1 MCSLEEG
8 PMDWTEDRIAK
19 FKALWDDGLPTRK
32 IADALGVTKNAIVGK
47 AYRLGFERRRPSN
60 RPGSA
65 PRPADVQVVRTVPTR
80 PEHPILSLKAD
91 MCHWPVGDPK
101 VEGFRFCL
109 GATSRGQSYCAEHA
123 ARSSRRPERQ
133 GRNGDRP
140 SAG

>member
-1 MCSLEEG
+1 
-8 PMDWTEDRIAK
+8 MDWTEDRIAR
-19 FKALWDDGLPTRK
+19 FRALWNDGLPTRK
-32 IADALGVTKNAIVGK
+32 IADAFGVTRNAIVGK

-65 PRPADVQVVRTVPTR
+65 PRPADARGARTFPART
-80 PEHPILSLKAD
+80 EHPILSLKTD

-109 GATSRGQSYCAEHA
+109 GATGRGQTYCVEHA
-123 ARSSRRPERQ
+123 ARSSRNSERH

-140 SAG
+140 NAS